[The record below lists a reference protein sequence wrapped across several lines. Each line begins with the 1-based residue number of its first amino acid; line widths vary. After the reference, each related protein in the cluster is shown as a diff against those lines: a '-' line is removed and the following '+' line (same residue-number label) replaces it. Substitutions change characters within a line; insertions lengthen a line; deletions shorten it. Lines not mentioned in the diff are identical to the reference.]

1 MAKKQPDFDLLWQ
14 DTKAKFDGAK
24 RNLLE
29 AVGARQGVI
38 YEKLRKD
45 WLDVY
50 PATMS
55 KIATVPFGE
64 TSFVAAD
71 WEPDGTHIAN
81 LLEDCYQALDSL
93 QRARKS
99 LSRKFREKDFDM
111 RGLTDRERKLV
122 EFPPVAAR

>member
-1 MAKKQPDFDLLWQ
+1 MAKKQMDLWA
-14 DTKAKFDGAK
+14 DTKRKFDGAK
-24 RNLLE
+24 RELLE
-29 AVGARQGVI
+29 AVGSRPG
-38 YEKLRKD
+38 EMLDKLRKD

-55 KIATVPFGE
+55 TIATVRFGE
-64 TSFVAAD
+64 TPFVAAD

-81 LLEDCYQALDSL
+81 LLQDCYRALESL

-99 LSRKFREKDFDM
+99 LSRKFRGKDFDM

-122 EFPPVAAR
+122 EFPPVAAQ